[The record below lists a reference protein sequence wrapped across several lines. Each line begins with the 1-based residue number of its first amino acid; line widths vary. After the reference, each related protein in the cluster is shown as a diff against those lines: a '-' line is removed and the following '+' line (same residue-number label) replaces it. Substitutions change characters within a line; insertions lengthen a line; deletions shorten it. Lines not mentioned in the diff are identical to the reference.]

1 MNLHLVTSEPSNL
14 PKLTEYVLIEKEKN
28 GGGYT
33 ATVLGWLDCK
43 AEGNTREEALT
54 NLHQLLTARL
64 EQTEIVTLEIEPTK
78 PAHPW
83 MKFAGKYK
91 DDPQFDEMLAYIEEY
106 RRELDAETEAYYSQL
121 EADEEAK

>member
-54 NLHQLLTARL
+54 SLRQLLTARL
-64 EQTEIVTLEIEPTK
+64 SEAEIVSLEISPTK
-78 PAHPW
+78 PEHPW
-83 MKFAGKYK
+83 MKFAGMYK
-91 DDPQFDEMLAYIEEY
+91 DNPLFDEVLADIETY
-106 RRELDAETEAYYSQL
+106 RRELDAETEAYYHQL
-121 EADEEAK
+121 NADEQAK